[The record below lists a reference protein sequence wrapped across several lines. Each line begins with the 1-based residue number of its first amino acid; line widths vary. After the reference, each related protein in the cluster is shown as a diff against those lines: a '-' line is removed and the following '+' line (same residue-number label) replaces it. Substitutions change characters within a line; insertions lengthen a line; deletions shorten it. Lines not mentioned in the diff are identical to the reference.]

1 MEILVYGVYNRLRLV
16 ETLKSKVQ
24 LSPFLFVFYVKSA
37 EKYKRIIFFN
47 LIEIIAKKITFAILF
62 FDRYIIRFYSL
73 ITLHADGIININ
85 HFWK

>member
-1 MEILVYGVYNRLRLV
+1 MV

-47 LIEIIAKKITFAILF
+47 LIEIIAKKITFATLF
-62 FDRYIIRFYSL
+62 FDRYIIRFYGL